1 MNCYKPFIVLYVKS
15 SAEILRYLPVYTG
28 WSYRTLN
35 NVKIVTQNVS
45 STPKFEL
52 ELWCFNSLLVLHFFF
67 PIYSPTKVNCYTN
80 LRNTFLEHNLFNFRS
95 RVKKQR
101 DQEKQRAHDD
111 RHWSKKSLEEMA
123 ERDWRILREDFTIST
138 KGEHLI
144 YILNENI

>member
-1 MNCYKPFIVLYVKS
+1 MNSDVVIHSMF
-15 SAEILRYLPVYTG
+15 
-28 WSYRTLN
+28 
-35 NVKIVTQNVS
+35 
-45 STPKFEL
+45 
-52 ELWCFNSLLVLHFFF
+52 LHFFS
-67 PIYSPTKVNCYTN
+67 PIYSPPKVSCYTN

-144 YILNENI
+144 YILNENV

>member
-1 MNCYKPFIVLYVKS
+1 MNSDVLIHS
-15 SAEILRYLPVYTG
+15 M
-28 WSYRTLN
+28 
-35 NVKIVTQNVS
+35 
-45 STPKFEL
+45 F
-52 ELWCFNSLLVLHFFF
+52 LHFFS
-67 PIYSPTKVNCYTN
+67 PIHSPTN
-80 LRNTFLEHNLFNFRS
+80 LRYTFLEHNLFNFRS

-144 YILNENI
+144 YILNENV